1 MSTFI
6 QIAGSS
12 APNNSCITDT
22 SLIGA
27 AGLQI
32 KEILNAEYFLFCGN
46 SKYGWTNGQ
55 WNVTVGTALPGFVTS
70 VKNINLNS
78 GITLSADLFPGDIIK
93 FSGTSYISYASTPSE
108 PTQLSV
114 GLVFATCNDIRNN
127 VENIPLSTIITT
139 QNFDYIYPS
148 NDQNGY
154 LCFLIEHT
162 VTQTFLAGET
172 VFYAV
177 FGCNNESESIVT
189 PSVSFSLGTVRNCG
203 EVDLTPNMELQLCC
217 DPSIVDIVYDTTLTV
232 GDFFV
237 DNEGNCWEAQAK
249 TGAQVTSVRTVTT
262 TYTNCDDCISNN
274 ECPANIVV
282 ESCCFEG
289 AETFTA
295 SLPGV
300 SVGDIFV
307 DTYGFCWTAIDETSG
322 PITGMVMIDTNYGP
336 VACEDCLNI
345 NACPEIITLNPCC
358 ETIGETPILTTAALF
373 GYTPVD
379 GELVSDTFG
388 NCYRVNLGDTG
399 SISAPFIQYA
409 ASYGIGREFCTDCID
424 VNACSQPLY
433 YNVINCCT
441 GDTEVI
447 VINTLIAPETVIV
460 ITTTTSLLFPQCW
473 KVVSFS
479 NTGTATIVL
488 DTFFDF
494 ANDCNDCLKKN
505 GCITYYEV
513 ADCCGI
519 LPNEVMELTDNLDLT
534 VAYLDDNGTFWS
546 IVGSTVGPATVVW
559 DGSTVMSCS
568 EVACG

>member
-27 AGLQI
+27 AGLQTNGI
-32 KEILNAEYFLFCGN
+32 PNGEYLLFCGN
-46 SKYGWTNGQ
+46 ERFGWTNGE
-55 WNVTVGTALPGFVTS
+55 WDVTVGTALPGFVTS
-70 VKNINLNS
+70 VNNINLNS

-93 FSGTSYISYASTPSE
+93 FSGTSYIDYRDQPVDLTK
-108 PTQLSV
+108 LSV
-114 GLVFATCNDIRNN
+114 GLVFATCDNIRNN
-127 VENIPLSTIITT
+127 DENIPLSTIITT
-139 QNFDYIYPS
+139 QKFDYSYPS
-148 NDQNGY
+148 NDRNGY

-177 FGCNNESESIVT
+177 FGCDNESETLVI
-189 PSVSFSLGTVRNCG
+189 PRVSFSLGTVRNCG

-307 DTYGFCWTAIDETSG
+307 DTYGFCWTAIDETAG

-336 VACEDCLNI
+336 VECEDCLNI

-399 SISAPFIQYA
+399 SISAPFIQFGT
-409 ASYGIGREFCTDCID
+409 SYGDPMNKCEPCLED
-424 VNACSQPLY
+424 NACSQLLY

-479 NTGTATIVL
+479 NIGTATIVL
-488 DTFFDF
+488 DTFVGS
-494 ANDCNDCLKKN
+494 AKDCNDCVKN
-505 GCITYYEV
+505 YGCITYYEV

-519 LPNEVMELTDNLDLT
+519 VPNGVMLLPDNLDLT
-534 VAYLDDNGTFWS
+534 IVYRDATGTCWS
-546 IVGSTVGPATVVW
+546 IVGPTVGPATVVW
-559 DGSTVMSCS
+559 NGSNRESCS
-568 EVACG
+568 ECGCG

>member
-27 AGLQI
+27 AGLETS
-32 KEILNAEYFLFCGN
+32 EIPNGEYPLFCG
-46 SKYGWTNGQ
+46 SERFGWTIGA
-55 WNVTVGTALPGFVTS
+55 WNVAVNTAFPGFVTS
-70 VKNINLNS
+70 VKNINLNC

-93 FSGTSYISYASTPSE
+93 FSGTSNINYSNTPSNQ
-108 PTQLSV
+108 TQLSV
-114 GLVFATCNDIRNN
+114 GLVFATCDNIRNN
-127 VENIPLSTIITT
+127 RENIPLSTIIAT
-139 QNFDYIYPS
+139 QNFDYTYP
-148 NDQNGY
+148 NGNQNGY

-177 FGCNNESESIVT
+177 FGCNNESETNVR
-189 PSVSFSLGTVRNCG
+189 PCVSFSLGTVRNCG

-217 DPSIVDIVYDTTLTV
+217 DSSIVDIVYDTTLTV
-232 GDFFV
+232 GDYFV

-262 TYTNCDDCISNN
+262 KYTSCEECISFN
-274 ECPANIVV
+274 ECPDNIIV
-282 ESCCFEG
+282 ESCCFMG

-307 DTYGFCWTAIDETSG
+307 DTYGFCWTAVDETSG
-322 PITGMVMIDTNYGP
+322 PITGMVIVDTNYGP
-336 VACEDCLNI
+336 TVCEDCLVI
-345 NACPEIITLNPCC
+345 NTCPEIIELLPCC
-358 ETIGETPILTTAALF
+358 KYIGETPILTTTALF
-373 GYTPVD
+373 GYEPGD
-379 GELVSDTFG
+379 GELVVDTFG
-388 NCYRVNLGDTG
+388 NCYTVNLGDTG
-399 SISAPFIQYA
+399 SISAPFIQFGT
-409 ASYGIGREFCTDCID
+409 SYGVSMEKCMPCID
-424 VNACSQPLY
+424 DNACGQPLY

-447 VINTLIAPETVIV
+447 VIDTLIAPETVIT

-488 DTFFDF
+488 DTFIDF
-494 ANDCNDCLKKN
+494 ASDCNECVKRN

-513 ADCCGI
+513 EDCCGI
-519 LPNEVMELTDNLDLT
+519 VPNGVMLLLDNSDLT
-534 VAYLDDNGTFWS
+534 LIYRDDAGTCWS
-546 IVGSTVGPATVVW
+546 IVGPTVGPATVVW
-559 DGSTVMSCS
+559 NGNNRESCS
-568 EVACG
+568 ECACG

>member
-27 AGLQI
+27 AGLQTSGI
-32 KEILNAEYFLFCGN
+32 ESGEYPLFCG
-46 SKYGWTNGQ
+46 SERSGWTNGA
-55 WNVTVGTALPGFVTS
+55 WDATVGTAFPGFVTS

-93 FSGTSYISYASTPSE
+93 FSGTSYINYRFQPVDLTK
-108 PTQLSV
+108 LSV
-114 GLVFATCNDIRNN
+114 GLVFATCDNIRNN
-127 VENIPLSTIITT
+127 DGNIPLSTIITT
-139 QNFDYIYPS
+139 QNFDYTYPS

-154 LCFLIEHT
+154 LCFLIEHR

-177 FGCNNESESIVT
+177 FGCDNKAETLVI

-217 DPSIVDIVYDTTLTV
+217 DSSIVDIVYDTTLTV

-249 TGAQVTSVRTVTT
+249 TAAQVTSVRTVTT
-262 TYTNCDDCISNN
+262 KYTSCEECISFN
-274 ECPANIVV
+274 ECPDNIIV
-282 ESCCFEG
+282 ESCCFMG

-300 SVGDIFV
+300 SVGDVFV
-307 DTYGFCWTAIDETSG
+307 DTYGFCWTASDETSG
-322 PITGMVMIDTNYGP
+322 PITGMVIVDTNYGP
-336 VACEDCLNI
+336 TVCEDCLVI
-345 NACPEIITLNPCC
+345 NTCPEIITLQPCC
-358 ETIGETPILTTAALF
+358 EYIGETEILTTATLF
-373 GYTPVD
+373 GYTPVE
-379 GELVSDTFG
+379 GEVVVDTFG
-388 NCYRVNLGDTG
+388 NCYTVLLGYTG
-399 SISAPFIQYA
+399 SISAPFIQFGT
-409 ASYGIGREFCTDCID
+409 SYGVGLENCKMCTT

-447 VINTLIAPETVIV
+447 VIDTLIAPETVIV
-460 ITTTTSLLFPQCW
+460 ISTTTSPTFPQCW

-488 DTFFDF
+488 DTFVDSSE
-494 ANDCNDCLKKN
+494 NCDKCVKN
-505 GCITYYEV
+505 YGCITYYEV
-513 ADCCGI
+513 ADCCDIVPNGVML
-519 LPNEVMELTDNLDLT
+519 LPDNYDLT
-534 VAYLDDNGTFWS
+534 LVYRDDTGTCWS
-546 IVGSTVGPATVVW
+546 IVGPTVGPATVVW
-559 DGSTVMSCS
+559 NGNNRESCS
-568 EVACG
+568 ECACG